1 MNCNFLVMTFAGP
14 SGTQLAEETAEE
26 VPRFVIPSEARNLS
40 SFVCSHLNRREIPR
54 FARNDNVLSF
64 SAACKACPTFPLVT
78 FEAL

>member
-40 SFVCSHLNRREIPR
+40 SI
-54 FARNDNVLSF
+54 
-64 SAACKACPTFPLVT
+64 
-78 FEAL
+78 